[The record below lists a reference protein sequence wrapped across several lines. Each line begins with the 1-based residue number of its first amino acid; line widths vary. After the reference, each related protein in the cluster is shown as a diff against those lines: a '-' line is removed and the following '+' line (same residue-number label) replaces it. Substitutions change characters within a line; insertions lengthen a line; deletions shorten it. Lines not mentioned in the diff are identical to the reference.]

1 MNSTT
6 AMQLR
11 VALNLARADLATTE
25 TRRDLDAV
33 LERATRYREFLL
45 NKPQTPQKGHSV
57 PAQSAYMRQPDQP
70 TANADVLGD
79 AADIADLEYRR
90 VKDAG
95 GYPAAY
101 WKLIAVIL
109 EDAKSQMELDDS
121 ERHQHH
127 LYRLLSTAGNTADR
141 SCRSNPALPPAVF
154 PRRTS

>member
-1 MNSTT
+1 
-6 AMQLR
+6 
-11 VALNLARADLATTE
+11 
-25 TRRDLDAV
+25 
-33 LERATRYREFLL
+33 
-45 NKPQTPQKGHSV
+45 
-57 PAQSAYMRQPDQP
+57 MRQPDQP
-70 TANADVLGD
+70 TTNADVLGD

-101 WKLIAVIL
+101 WKLIAMIL

-127 LYRLLSTAGNTADR
+127 LYRLLSTADYTADC
-141 SCRSNPALPPAVF
+141 SYQSGPALPSGTL